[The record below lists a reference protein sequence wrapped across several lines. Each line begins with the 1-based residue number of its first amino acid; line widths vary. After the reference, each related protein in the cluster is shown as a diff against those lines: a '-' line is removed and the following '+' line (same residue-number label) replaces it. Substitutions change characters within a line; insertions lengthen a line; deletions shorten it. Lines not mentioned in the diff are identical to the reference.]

1 MSLLQIGSILIQA
14 AITSLVRL
22 WLWLYTRRWPSLAL
36 KEGSLDLQGRS
47 TQKRRARQ
55 PLEILY
61 PGLNSSAGDKA
72 EFECTII
79 AVHGLGSNVDWS
91 WTWKEAGKCVNWLQ
105 DLDMLPAKVPKSRI
119 VAYNYESKW
128 DADAPKTRLQL
139 CGEELIH
146 SIHSLQRG
154 DPSHPILLIGHSL
167 GGNVIVNGLLYA
179 NSEDTFKY
187 ILKATVGLV
196 FLGTPFRGTK
206 WQPFLE
212 SIVNLKAFAGS
223 HNGIPRELGFDEP
236 ILLDKLHGFCRLLNK
251 LSIPASCFSELYE
264 TDYGRRYGIKGAVK
278 GMVVPEASA
287 CIPGVNRHA
296 LQTDHLKINKYC
308 SPTDRSFLAVSAT
321 ISEMYANAKD
331 IIRRRQA
338 PKKIITDRSHVLEQ
352 KPEAEACLR
361 DLFLTDPRDDRIALK
376 RKKGDRAQGTCEWI
390 IGTEQIT
397 AWLGSPQKVP
407 SDGQTNNI
415 LWLHGHPGTGKSTMA
430 IFFTEELPKV
440 FSETDG
446 KTLAYFFCDSNFDKQ
461 RSAVSI
467 IRGLLLQLIQ
477 QHPQLL
483 DYLMPRY
490 RERGAKLFDSFN
502 ALWEIFMTV
511 ASDQSTGEKYCI
523 IDALDECDRESQE
536 VLLRQ
541 LQETFD
547 GDQNMNV
554 HILVTSRPYSEIQE
568 YLGLFPN
575 ADLATFPNA
584 TQDIETCIEE
594 KLAQLSRR
602 KHYTQKL
609 KDQIRDLLRYKAEG
623 TFLWIGLACKELENV
638 PSKDALKLL
647 QDMPK
652 GLHSLYQRLLD
663 TALAQSPEPS
673 IIKRILSFV
682 VVALRPLS
690 VDELS
695 TSCEL
700 HQDETDMETRLQFT
714 REHVAS
720 CRLMV
725 KIQDDRIL
733 LLHQSVKDFLTGA
746 GSGCFINTL
755 DANADVA
762 CRCVDL
768 LVDDFHQVIDPDDDL
783 VAYAIRSWFIHARNA
798 QSSFQVRDS
807 HIEFFKV
814 ESRCRDRW
822 LWRIQSTTPDIIP
835 QEMSLLH
842 VAGFWGIP
850 GLVDYIASHHQPEF
864 EQMLSS
870 LSSGATPVN
879 MAIYSGY
886 TDVVTKLFQLGATLT
901 SGAAQFAMEYRHA
914 RIDMLQL
921 LFDLKGSQLVIS
933 EGAVCSAAAHKEHG
947 DKFVKLLLSQR
958 GHEIRVTERMLDFAV
973 SNSKKNND
981 VLTMLIGQ
989 LDATVNIGERTMVN
1003 IVQKC
1008 TGQVV
1013 ALLLDRQG
1021 HRIRITQSIAK
1032 AAAGNVSHGEEVMAL
1047 LLKKRGA
1054 EIEITEEIVITAARC
1069 ENGHQVLGLLLKE
1082 RGHEIVITHDIVK
1095 AAAGNSHGEQSLA
1108 LLIRERG
1115 DEVVISDDIVKA
1127 AARHSNGHALAL
1139 LLKHWGD
1146 EIIIT
1151 EEIMKIAAGDNTL
1164 HGFEVVSLLLRERG
1178 EEIRI
1183 TEEIVKA
1190 AIKSCHTKENVLELL
1205 LDLRG
1210 DEIVITEEILNFAAT
1225 STHGQ
1230 RDKAVTI
1237 LLERRGNEISI
1248 TENLVKEAMGVLG
1261 GHKVLAV
1268 LFERR
1273 GEIPITEELIIAAVS
1288 NGIYGME
1295 NISVLL
1301 EKRGKEV
1308 VITARV
1314 MEAAGKGFRGGR
1326 VIALILDWLG
1336 EEKAKPFEHYRER
1349 NS

>member
-1 MSLLQIGSILIQA
+1 MTLLQYGPLLVQA
-14 AITSLVRL
+14 AFTGLLRL
-22 WLWLYTRRWPSLAL
+22 WLWLYVRGRPSLAQ
-36 KEGSLDLQGRS
+36 KQRSLVLQGNTTNTRRS
-47 TQKRRARQ
+47 RQ

-61 PGLNSSAGDKA
+61 PGLISGAGDEAK
-72 EFECTII
+72 FECTII
-79 AVHGLGSNVDWS
+79 AVHGLGSDVDWS
-91 WTWKEAGKCVNWLQ
+91 WTWKDDGKCVNWLR
-105 DLDMLPAKVPKSRI
+105 DPDMLPAKVPKSRI
-119 VAYNYESKW
+119 IAYNYESKW

-146 SIHSLQRG
+146 SIHSLQRH
-154 DPSHPILLIGHSL
+154 DPDHPIVLIGHSL

-187 ILKATVGLV
+187 LVKATVGLI

-212 SIVNLKAFAGS
+212 SVVNLKTFAGS
-223 HNGIPRELGFDEP
+223 HDGIPRELGFDEP

-251 LSIPASCFSELYE
+251 LSMPASCFTELYE
-264 TDYGRRYGIKGAVK
+264 TDYGRRYGVKGVIK
-278 GMVVPEASA
+278 GMVVTEASA
-287 CIPGVNRHA
+287 CIPGVERHG
-296 LQTDHLKINKYC
+296 LQTDHLKINKFA
-308 SPTDRSFLAVSAT
+308 SPSDRSFLTVSTT

-338 PKKIITDRSHVLEQ
+338 PREIITDRSRVLEQ

-361 DLFLTDPRDDRIALK
+361 DLFLTDPRDDRVALK

-390 IGTEQIT
+390 IGTEEIT
-397 AWLGSPQKVP
+397 AWLGSTQKVR

-430 IFFTEELPKV
+430 IFLTEELPKV

-461 RSAVSI
+461 RSAISI
-467 IRGLLLQLIQ
+467 VRGLLLQLIQ

-490 RERGAKLFDSFN
+490 RERGEKLFESFD
-502 ALWEIFMTV
+502 ALWEIFM
-511 ASDQSTGEKYCI
+511 AIAGDQSTGQKYCI

-541 LQETFD
+541 LHDTFD
-547 GDQNMNV
+547 GG
-554 HILVTSRPYSEIQE
+554 R
-568 YLGLFPN
+568 
-575 ADLATFPNA
+575 DL
-584 TQDIETCIEE
+584 
-594 KLAQLSRR
+594 SR
-602 KHYTQKL
+602 KHYTPKL
-609 KDQIRDLLRYKAEG
+609 SDQIRDLLRYKAEG

-663 TALAQSPEPS
+663 TALAQSPEPN

-725 KIQDDRIL
+725 KIQDDKVL

-755 DANADVA
+755 KAHADVT
-762 CRCVDL
+762 CHCVDL
-768 LVDDFHQVIDPDDDL
+768 LVDDFHEIRDPDDDL

-798 QSSFQVRDS
+798 QSKFEVRDS
-807 HIEFFKV
+807 HVEFFKV

-835 QEMSLLH
+835 QEMSVLH
-842 VAGFWGIP
+842 VAGFWGIS
-850 GLVDYIASHHQPEF
+850 GLVDYIASHHHSNF
-864 EQMLSS
+864 EEMMSS
-870 LSSGATPVN
+870 LSSGATPIN
-879 MAIYSGY
+879 LAIYSGY
-886 TDVVTKLFQLGATLT
+886 TDVVTKFFQLGATLT
-901 SGAAQFAMEYRHA
+901 SGAAQFAMESRHA

-921 LFDLKGSQLVIS
+921 LFDLKGSQLIIS
-933 EGAVCSAAAHKEHG
+933 EGAICSAAAHKEHG
-947 DKFVKLLLSQR
+947 DRFMKLLLSQR
-958 GHEIRVTERMLDFAV
+958 GDEICVTERVLDFAI
-973 SNSKKNND
+973 SNSKKKND
-981 VLTMLIGQ
+981 ILTMLINR
-989 LDATVNIGERTMVN
+989 LDATVNIGERTMAS
-1003 IVQKC
+1003 IAQKC
-1008 TGQVV
+1008 TVKVV

-1021 HRIRITQSIAK
+1021 DHIRVTQSVAK
-1032 AAAGNVSHGEEVMAL
+1032 AAAGNILHGEEVMAL
-1047 LLKKRGA
+1047 LLNRRGA
-1054 EIEITEEIVITAARC
+1054 EIAITEEIVITAARC
-1069 ENGHQVLGLLLKE
+1069 ENGYKVLGLLLKE
-1082 RGHEIVITHDIVK
+1082 RGHEIAITHDIVK
-1095 AAAGNSHGEQSLA
+1095 AASGNSHGEHSLA
-1108 LLIRERG
+1108 LLLRERG
-1115 DEVVISDDIVKA
+1115 DEVVITDEIVKA
-1127 AARHSNGHALAL
+1127 AARHNNDNAFAL
-1139 LLKHWGD
+1139 LLKRWGA

-1151 EEIMKIAAGDNTL
+1151 EEIMKIAAGDNIL
-1164 HGFEVVSLLLRERG
+1164 HGYDVVNFLLKERG
-1178 EEIRI
+1178 NEIRI
-1183 TEEIVKA
+1183 TEEVVKA
-1190 AIKSCHTKENVLELL
+1190 ALKSCHRKENVLELL
-1205 LDLRG
+1205 LDQRG

-1225 STHGQ
+1225 NTNGQ

-1237 LLERRGNEISI
+1237 LLELRGDEITI
-1248 TENLVKEAMGVLG
+1248 TEKLIKDAMGSLG

-1268 LFERR
+1268 LLERR
-1273 GEIPITEELIIAAVS
+1273 SDIAITEELMIAAVS

-1308 VITARV
+1308 IITEEV
-1314 MEAAGKGFRGGR
+1314 MEAARKGFRGGR
-1326 VIALILDWLG
+1326 VVLMILEWLG
-1336 EEKAKPFEHYRER
+1336 EEKAKMFERYRPR
-1349 NS
+1349 DS